1 MTRSF
6 VSAVVLSAFMIVS
19 CFSASAQSII
29 EVTGSATINVVPDRI
44 TVEIGME
51 EYFIP
56 NENNPGD
63 SVLVGIKAVER
74 AVMKTLLGAG
84 VPDSMINVSDMGNY
98 RDRRSTSEFLMAK
111 RLSAVVTNIGQLDNI
126 ARRVDRKGITSFN
139 ISKIDNSDM
148 GRYNRQGLKSA
159 LDAARE
165 KAEFI
170 AANEGLVIVKPV
182 EIVENSSGYNEGS
195 MFSNVAYGGG
205 SGMDGMR
212 RIVRRYSVT
221 VKYQF
226 SDKKSR

>member
-1 MTRSF
+1 MTKSF
-6 VSAVVLSAFMIVS
+6 VSAIVS
-19 CFSASAQSII
+19 ALMVVSCLSASAQSII
-29 EVTGSATINVVPDRI
+29 EVTGSATINIVPDRI

-56 NENNPGD
+56 DEYNLGD
-63 SVLVGIKAVER
+63 STLVGIKAVER
-74 AVMKTLLGAG
+74 GVMKVLLGAG

-98 RDRRSTSEFLMAK
+98 RDRNSTGEFLMAK
-111 RLSAVVTNIGQLDNI
+111 RLSAVVTDMDQLDNI

-182 EIVENSSGYNEGS
+182 EIVENSPGYNDDA

-226 SDKKSR
+226 SDKKS

>member
-56 NENNPGD
+56 DENNPGD

-170 AANEGLVIVKPV
+170 AANDHHDGTGHCQACGNRGEQLGL
-182 EIVENSSGYNEGS
+182 
-195 MFSNVAYGGG
+195 
-205 SGMDGMR
+205 
-212 RIVRRYSVT
+212 
-221 VKYQF
+221 Q
-226 SDKKSR
+226 

>member
-1 MTRSF
+1 MTRRF
-6 VSAVVLSAFMIVS
+6 VSAIASALMVVS
-19 CFSASAQSII
+19 CLSASAQSII
-29 EVTGSATINVVPDRI
+29 EVTGSATINIVPDRI

-56 NENNPGD
+56 DKDNPGD
-63 SVLVGIKAVER
+63 STLVGIKAVER
-74 AVMKTLLGAG
+74 GVMRVLLGAG

-98 RDRRSTSEFLMAK
+98 RDRNSTSEFLMAK
-111 RLSAVVTNIGQLDNI
+111 RLSAVVTDMDQLDNI

-182 EIVENSSGYNEGS
+182 EIVENSPGYNDS
-195 MFSNVAYGGG
+195 VMFSNVAYGGG

-226 SDKKSR
+226 SDKKS

>member
-1 MTRSF
+1 M
-6 VSAVVLSAFMIVS
+6 
-19 CFSASAQSII
+19 
-29 EVTGSATINVVPDRI
+29 
-44 TVEIGME
+44 
-51 EYFIP
+51 
-56 NENNPGD
+56 
-63 SVLVGIKAVER
+63 GIKAVER

>member
-1 MTRSF
+1 MTKSF
-6 VSAVVLSAFMIVS
+6 VSAIVS
-19 CFSASAQSII
+19 ALMVVSCLSASAQSII
-29 EVTGSATINVVPDRI
+29 EVTGSATINIVPDRI

-56 NENNPGD
+56 DEYNLGD
-63 SVLVGIKAVER
+63 STLVGIKAVER
-74 AVMKTLLGAG
+74 GVMKVLLGAG

-98 RDRRSTSEFLMAK
+98 RDRNSTDEFLMAK
-111 RLSAVVTNIGQLDNI
+111 RLSAVVTDMDQLDNI

-182 EIVENSSGYNEGS
+182 EIVENSPGYNDGA
-195 MFSNVAYGGG
+195 MFSNVAYGDG

-226 SDKKSR
+226 SDKKS

>member
-1 MTRSF
+1 MTKSF
-6 VSAVVLSAFMIVS
+6 VSAIVS
-19 CFSASAQSII
+19 ALMVVSCLSASAQSII
-29 EVTGSATINVVPDRI
+29 EVTGSATINIVPDRI

-56 NENNPGD
+56 DEYNLGD
-63 SVLVGIKAVER
+63 STLVGIKAVER
-74 AVMKTLLGAG
+74 GVMKVLLGAG

-98 RDRRSTSEFLMAK
+98 RDRNSTGEFLMAK
-111 RLSAVVTNIGQLDNI
+111 RLSAVVTDMDQLDNI

-182 EIVENSSGYNEGS
+182 EIVENSPGYNDGA
-195 MFSNVAYGGG
+195 MFSNVVYGGG

-226 SDKKSR
+226 SDKKS

>member
-44 TVEIGME
+44 TVEIGMD
-51 EYFIP
+51 
-56 NENNPGD
+56 ENNPGD

-195 MFSNVAYGGG
+195 MFSNVAYGVG

-221 VKYQF
+221 VMYQF